1 MSTNVLSILI
11 SINILYVILI
21 PFRIKAQDRPQ
32 ADTLEYDLEP
42 IEVKAVHSSITVD
55 EVPRALIQ
63 KNRSLEEI
71 NSSSA
76 LTLDKLT
83 YDMPGIW
90 VNNRHNYALGQRMT
104 IRGIGWRSAF
114 GIRGIQV
121 ILDGIPLTTA
131 DGQTVT
137 NLVDPAF
144 IRDMEVLRGPAS
156 TFWGNSSGGVVYLS
170 TRPSYTDAP
179 RLRVRGMAG
188 SYGLHKTEAEYIQQ
202 WDKNSMHVFGS
213 YFRQDGFR
221 EHSEA
226 RIGRVGLTSRWHLGE
241 NSSLRIFGAYAS
253 MPKAENPSTMD
264 KDTARITPRSAR
276 NAFVGVN
283 AREEVNHGQLGATL
297 HQQLPVGTLSLTGYG
312 VYRDLVSPLPFS
324 YIDLDRLMGGG
335 RIMFENSIDRL
346 DWNAG
351 IESKYQ
357 RDDRMNR
364 NTTDEGEAGADRLL
378 AQLET
383 VSNWSAFG
391 LLNYKLT
398 EDIKASSGI
407 RYDRLNFSVDDH
419 LLRDG
424 DQSGSRSFHAW
435 SPSFGLSYSMG
446 SRRFYANAST
456 AFEAPTTT
464 ELVNRPGGGGG
475 FNPSLEPENTV
486 SLETGFKGQFSNPV
500 LSYDLALYT
509 MWIDD
514 LLLPYQT
521 ETSDR
526 TFYRNEGETRHS
538 GLELAAR
545 LQLSPSLNT
554 KISYTYVRARFRQA
568 RTASGTDVDQNRIPG
583 IPALRA
589 SATLDWNPG
598 KFMVHLEAQGVSSYP
613 VNSENTFEND
623 GYVVLNSKI
632 SYTGFPLADGIS
644 LTPFL
649 EIDNTT
655 GTRYNSSVTVNA
667 RNDRYYEPAPDR
679 HWTAGFTLEF
689 D

>member
-1 MSTNVLSILI
+1 MHTNKLSLFITVSFLLI
-11 SINILYVILI
+11 TLI
-21 PFRIKAQDRPQ
+21 PFRGKAQDVQ
-32 ADTLEYDLEP
+32 QSDTLEYELEP
-42 IEVKAVHSSITVD
+42 IEVKATHSSITVE

-63 KNRSLEEI
+63 KDRSQEEI
-71 NSSSA
+71 NSSST

-83 YDMPGIW
+83 YDLPGIW

-104 IRGIGWRSAF
+104 VRGIGWRSAF

-144 IRDMEVLRGPAS
+144 IRNMEVLRGPAS

-170 TRPSYTDAP
+170 TRPSYTDEP
-179 RLRVRGMAG
+179 SVRVRGLAG
-188 SYGLHKTEAEYIQQ
+188 EYGLRKTEAEYIQQ
-202 WDKNSMHVFGS
+202 WDKNRMHVFGS

-221 EHSEA
+221 DHSEA

-253 MPKAENPSTMD
+253 MPKAENPSTID
-264 KDTARITPRSAR
+264 KETAREQPRTAYGYFASE
-276 NAFVGVN
+276 N
-283 AREEVNHGQLGATL
+283 AREKADQGQLGATL
-297 HQQLPVGTLSLTGYG
+297 YQQLPIGTLTITGYG

-335 RIMFENSIDRL
+335 RLMLEGAVDRL
-346 DWNAG
+346 SWKVG
-351 IESKYQ
+351 VESKYQ
-357 RDDRMNR
+357 SDDRINR
-364 NTTDEGEAGADRLL
+364 NTVDGEAGEELL
-378 AQLET
+378 LDQLET

-391 LLNYKLT
+391 LLNYKLSD
-398 EDIKASSGI
+398 DIKASSGI
-407 RYDRLNFSVDDH
+407 RYDRLRFSVDDH
-419 LLRDG
+419 LLEDQ
-424 DQSGSRSFHAW
+424 DQSGNRTFHAW
-435 SPSFGLSYSMG
+435 SPSIGLSYLME
-446 SRRFYANAST
+446 SRRLYVNAST

-475 FNPSLEPENTV
+475 FNPSLEPENTI
-486 SLETGFKGQFSNPV
+486 SLETGFKGQIANPV
-500 LSYDLALYT
+500 LSYDLTLYT
-509 MWIDD
+509 MWINDI
-514 LLLPYQT
+514 LLPYQT

-526 TFYRNEGETRHS
+526 VFYRNEGETRHS

-545 LQLSPSLNT
+545 LQLGPSLHTN
-554 KISYTYVRARFRQA
+554 ISYTYIRARFRQA

-583 IPALRA
+583 IPDHRA
-589 SATLDWNPG
+589 SVAMDWRPG
-598 KFMVHLEAQGVSSYP
+598 RFLVHLDAQWVNSYP

-623 GYVVLNSKI
+623 RYVVLNSKI
-632 SYTGFPLADGIS
+632 SYTGLPIAGGIS

-655 GTRYNSSVTVNA
+655 NTRYNSSVSVNA

-679 HWTAGFTLEF
+679 HWLVGFALEF
-689 D
+689 K